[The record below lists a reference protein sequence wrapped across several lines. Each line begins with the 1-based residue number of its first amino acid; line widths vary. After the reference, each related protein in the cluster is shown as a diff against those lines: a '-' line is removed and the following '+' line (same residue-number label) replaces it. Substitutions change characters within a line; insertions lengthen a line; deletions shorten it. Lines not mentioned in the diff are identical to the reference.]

1 MALLDD
7 AKLALRIV
15 STAYDGEI
23 SRLLSAAEGDLGI
36 VDVEADSTDPL
47 LVQAMITYV
56 RLHFGTPEDSDYL
69 SKSYDEQ
76 KAQLI
81 SNRNYGLQS
90 YIRGDY

>member
-23 SRLLSAAEGDLGI
+23 SRLLLAAEGDLGI
-36 VDVEADSTDPL
+36 VDVEANSTDPL

>member
-15 STAYDGEI
+15 TTAYDGEI

-36 VDVEADSTDPL
+36 VDVEADETDPL

-81 SNRNYGLQS
+81 SNRHYGLAN
-90 YIRGDY
+90 YMRGD